1 MPYQQFTQKGLQLV
15 AEAAA
20 TDEIIIDRVFL
31 SEDYHHSDTV
41 DDYADDPDTYYNE
54 FCTADVI
61 GTVISAGVADTTGS
75 NKARIVVNLKLAEG
89 ITETKEIR
97 TVVISAHHKPV
108 GSSAR
113 GEVLFCATYLED
125 PEDQPLVL
133 NPAPQGALPRT
144 IDVAFEFSFENSS
157 HVTISSD
164 TANHYL
170 LADEMSR
177 FVTAHSAQS
186 SVVGDEQEIYGK
198 KTFKDAVIFETSAP
212 AVEFKDGLVVWP
224 DVVLRASRIVP
235 SGIDDYMDE
244 GTITITAENG
254 LSINGS
260 TTCQDLT
267 ASNITSDTLT
277 APALYVGDENNTASI
292 NYDPDNDELFVSS
305 LFQADGIVHTP
316 LPNVGASAQAASLN
330 KADVGAIV
338 LLYIRSH
345 YSSTETIK
353 PGQMLKPTASTSY
366 SLGFAQMEVSG
377 TGAVTC
383 SLYNSTTEVDIGTY
397 RALSACSIPA
407 NGSGFVLAM
416 RIA

>member
-1 MPYQQFTQKGLQLV
+1 MPYQQFTQLGLQLL

-20 TDEIIIDRVFL
+20 TDEIVIDRVFL
-31 SEDYHHSDTV
+31 SEEYRHPDTV
-41 DDYADDPDTYYNE
+41 DDYADDPDE
-54 FCTADVI
+54 FDGQFGSADVI
-61 GTVISAGVADTTGS
+61 GTVLSAGVADTTGS
-75 NKARIVVNLKLAEG
+75 NKARIVVNLKLADNV
-89 ITETKEIR
+89 TEFRDIR

-108 GSSAR
+108 GDSAR
-113 GEVLFCATYLED
+113 EEVLFCATYFEE
-125 PEDQPLVL
+125 PEDAPLTLFPVD
-133 NPAPQGALPRT
+133 ASISKIPRT
-144 IDVAFEFSFENSS
+144 IDVAFEFAFENDS
-157 HVTISSD
+157 HVTVSSD

-177 FVTAHSAQS
+177 FVTAHSAES
-186 SVVGDEQEIYGK
+186 SVVGNDQDIYGK
-198 KTFKDAVIFETSAP
+198 KTFKDAVVFDTSAP

-224 DVVLRASRIVP
+224 DVVMRASRIVP
-235 SGIDDYMDE
+235 SGIDGYMDD
-244 GTITITAENG
+244 GTIDITTENG
-254 LSINGS
+254 LSINGP

-267 ASNITSDTLT
+267 ATTLD
-277 APALYVGDENNTASI
+277 VGDADYATATIS
-292 NYDPDNDELFVSS
+292 YDPDNDELHVSS

-338 LLYIRSH
+338 LLYIKSQ

-366 SLGFAQMEVSG
+366 SLGFAQMGVSG

-397 RALSACSIPA
+397 RALSACSLPA

-416 RIA
+416 RVA

>member
-1 MPYQQFTQKGLQLV
+1 MPYQQFTQKGLQLI

-41 DDYADDPDTYYNE
+41 DDYADDPETYYNE

-75 NKARIVVNLKLAEG
+75 NKARIVVNLKLADG
-89 ITETKEIR
+89 VTETKEVR

-125 PEDQPLVL
+125 TEDQPLVL

-144 IDVAFEFSFENSS
+144 IDIAFEFSFENSS

-198 KTFKDAVIFETSAP
+198 KTFKNAVVFDESAP

-224 DVVLRASRIVP
+224 DVLLRASRIVP
-235 SGIDDYMDE
+235 SGVDDYMDE
-244 GTITITAENG
+244 GTITITTENG
-254 LSINGS
+254 LSIKGP

-267 ASNITSDTLT
+267 ASDITTPSLF
-277 APALYVGDENNTASI
+277 VGDDDGDVLIKYNS
-292 NYDPDNDELFVSS
+292 DNDELYANS
-305 LFQADGIVHTP
+305 LFKADGIVHTP
-316 LPNVGASAQAASLN
+316 LPNVQSSAQAASLN
-330 KADVGAIV
+330 KADIGAIV

-345 YSSTETIK
+345 YNSDETIK
-353 PGQMLKPTASTSY
+353 PGQVLKPTSSTNY
-366 SLGFAQMEVSG
+366 SLGFAQMDVSG

-383 SLYNSTTEVDIGTY
+383 SLYNNTLEVDIGTY
-397 RALSACSIPA
+397 VALSACNIPA
-407 NGSGFVLAM
+407 NGSGFILAM
-416 RIA
+416 RVA